1 MMRRPAAPAL
11 VGLAA
16 LVPFVVS
23 SRSGMYDDLIVAAA
37 YVVMALG
44 LNIVVGF
51 AGLLDLGYVAFVAIG
66 AYTAAY
72 FASGFWGIH
81 VDFLFVLV
89 LAVAATTVA
98 GVLIGLPTLRLRG
111 DYVAIVTLAF
121 GEIIGQVAANGD
133 EVKVF
138 GGTLTA
144 GPNNI
149 GPLDQIDLP
158 LLKPF
163 SAVDPRPWY
172 WFALT
177 LVALALGVNVRLRA
191 SHGGRG

>member
-1 MMRRPAAPAL
+1 MQ
-11 VGLAA
+11 
-16 LVPFVVS
+16 
-23 SRSGMYDDLIVAAA
+23 
-37 YVVMALG
+37 
-44 LNIVVGF
+44 
-51 AGLLDLGYVAFVAIG
+51 
-66 AYTAAY
+66 
-72 FASGFWGIH
+72 GIH

-98 GVLIGLPTLRLRG
+98 GALIGLPTLRLRG

-133 EVKVF
+133 EVGLF

-158 LLKPF
+158 FLKPF
-163 SAVDPRPWY
+163 
-172 WFALT
+172 
-177 LVALALGVNVRLRA
+177 
-191 SHGGRG
+191 